1 MRFYPPE
8 QCLCHNLVRGLSG
21 IECPSTRSSKCNK
34 IPISFFLFTTLKGS
48 STLKQARRCLP
59 IRLSF
64 LSSSFY
70 STAMFLGLFFLLLFC
85 AVTEIRTARGGGG
98 GRELFQ
104 GAAVICSVLI
114 PWLGGG
120 KVFLSALLEG
130 HILNIEKQREE
141 ED

>member
-1 MRFYPPE
+1 MLAYPFGFPL
-8 QCLCHNLVRGLSG
+8 QLFLLHSNVSG
-21 IECPSTRSSKCNK
+21 FI
-34 IPISFFLFTTLKGS
+34 
-48 STLKQARRCLP
+48 
-59 IRLSF
+59 
-64 LSSSFY
+64 
-70 STAMFLGLFFLLLFC
+70 FLLLFC